1 MHINGS
7 NILAGSQFAARFY
20 NSFVIAA
27 MAKKAADYEEEMTRI
42 GNGAPPLSEA
52 LHVAMMWTDVCT
64 GGPVGEA

>member
-1 MHINGS
+1 MQINGA

-27 MAKKAADYEEEMTRI
+27 MAKKAADYEHEMSRI
-42 GNGAPPLSEA
+42 GNGAPPLGEA

-64 GGPVGEA
+64 GGVVGDA